1 MAIIYHLTTKADWEA
16 AGSGPEYRAESLAM
30 EGFIHCSKDEE
41 QALAVAN
48 RLFPGRAGLLLLEVE
63 TDRLI
68 SPIKHE
74 PARSGEIYPHIYGPL
89 NIDAVVRTLSLD
101 LEADG
106 GFSLTKM

>member
-1 MAIIYHLTTKADWEA
+1 MAIIYHLASKADWQA
-16 AGSGPEYRAESLAM
+16 AGSGPEYRAESLAL

-48 RLFPGRAGLLLLEVE
+48 RLFPGQSGLLLLEVE

-74 PARSGEIYPHIYGPL
+74 PARTGEIYPHIYGPL
-89 NIDAVVRTLSLD
+89 NIDAVVGTLSLD
-101 LEADG
+101 PEADG
-106 GFSLTKM
+106 GFSLARL